1 MRWLAIFL
9 GFGAVL
15 GHVGL
20 SAAESAESVAGVVF
34 EDTNANGLRDPG
46 EDGISGV
53 YVQLGAL
60 VSKTDETGRYVIEGA
75 ADAARNAEA
84 SKSSAH
90 SPFVVLTRPRGF
102 DCDRWY
108 QKGGGDFALRPRET
122 MSEDFVFVHMSDAH
136 ISDRPADVGEF
147 GIPRPIAKLPKWLG
161 GIAMWGAVRL
171 QAPQVDSEVVVEAL
185 RRSLADRHDVSGM
198 SDVALMGLYVHEV
211 IRHPKKM
218 VDPAGD
224 FGRALEEL
232 RSLQPAFVVSTGDL
246 VIESNNSDAK
256 SIERWMKFYAN
267 ETRSTGLNFYDTI
280 GNNELAGTENVRF
293 KVTDPGYGKALFR
306 ERFGPTYYSFDRGD
320 LHFVALDTHE
330 HTDLS
335 EDDWSSQ
342 TMEVEVREW
351 LEIDLANHRDRR
363 VVALNHEPFR
373 GDPAWSMPETYV
385 PEIENQEWL
394 REFNVPYTLSGHLHI
409 NGTAS
414 EGGTQHVMTGALSGL
429 RWTLPPEVFP
439 RGYRLV
445 QVRDGELFTAWKGLG
460 EPLLGFVTPVDASMY
475 ATAPLKTDARLLVI
489 AAADTAT
496 PFAEVS
502 LRVDGEPVALERWSD
517 FFFAAELETPAAQ
530 SSLRVEARTQE
541 GRVLVR
547 KLDAFSQ
554 DVAN

>member
-60 VSKTDETGRYVIEGA
+60 VSKTDESGRYVIEGA

-198 SDVALMGLYVHEV
+198 SDVALMG
-211 IRHPKKM
+211 
-218 VDPAGD
+218 
-224 FGRALEEL
+224 
-232 RSLQPAFVVSTGDL
+232 
-246 VIESNNSDAK
+246 
-256 SIERWMKFYAN
+256 
-267 ETRSTGLNFYDTI
+267 
-280 GNNELAGTENVRF
+280 
-293 KVTDPGYGKALFR
+293 
-306 ERFGPTYYSFDRGD
+306 
-320 LHFVALDTHE
+320 
-330 HTDLS
+330 
-335 EDDWSSQ
+335 
-342 TMEVEVREW
+342 
-351 LEIDLANHRDRR
+351 
-363 VVALNHEPFR
+363 
-373 GDPAWSMPETYV
+373 
-385 PEIENQEWL
+385 
-394 REFNVPYTLSGHLHI
+394 
-409 NGTAS
+409 
-414 EGGTQHVMTGALSGL
+414 
-429 RWTLPPEVFP
+429 
-439 RGYRLV
+439 
-445 QVRDGELFTAWKGLG
+445 
-460 EPLLGFVTPVDASMY
+460 
-475 ATAPLKTDARLLVI
+475 
-489 AAADTAT
+489 
-496 PFAEVS
+496 
-502 LRVDGEPVALERWSD
+502 
-517 FFFAAELETPAAQ
+517 
-530 SSLRVEARTQE
+530 
-541 GRVLVR
+541 
-547 KLDAFSQ
+547 
-554 DVAN
+554 